1 MYSVEDFSIHQ
12 LTDLRPSHRTALETL
27 PGWQPKVCLL
37 SFGLTLLDLF
47 FDLRMILLPV
57 SHLRLFFAVATNT
70 SLALETYFGRSLGLA
85 LLALGLMVVVLSGAL
100 PLGTT
105 SDGKH
110 ALLSP
115 NCTLKVAK
123 IATEAPDGAPSPYAA
138 AAILIS
144 TLHHVSSAFYCY
156 GRYAWTDETGFLL
169 GCAGSTIFATFGIY
183 CVLFAGDKAMT
194 SRYHKFDQSTSGFPF
209 SNSQSYRAKKKAL

>member
-1 MYSVEDFSIHQ
+1 MSAIASY
-12 LTDLRPSHRTALETL
+12 
-27 PGWQPKVCLL
+27 
-37 SFGLTLLDLF
+37 SFGNFAWLATQGLPLVIWPNF
-47 FDLRMILLPV
+47 IGSILRSENDP
-57 SHLRLFFAVATNT
+57 S
-70 SLALETYFGRSLGLA
+70 SPLETYFGRSLGLA

-105 SDGKH
+105 SD
-110 ALLSP
+110 
-115 NCTLKVAK
+115 V
-123 IATEAPDGAPSPYAA
+123 APDGAPSPYAA
-138 AAILIS
+138 AAVLIS

>member
-1 MYSVEDFSIHQ
+1 MSAIASY
-12 LTDLRPSHRTALETL
+12 
-27 PGWQPKVCLL
+27 
-37 SFGLTLLDLF
+37 SFGNFAWLATQGLPLVIWPNF
-47 FDLRMILLPV
+47 IGSILRSENDP
-57 SHLRLFFAVATNT
+57 S
-70 SLALETYFGRSLGLA
+70 SPLETYFGRSLGLA

>member
-1 MYSVEDFSIHQ
+1 MATQGLPLVIWPNFIGSI
-12 LTDLRPSHRTALETL
+12 LRSENDPSS
-27 PGWQPKVCLL
+27 P
-37 SFGLTLLDLF
+37 
-47 FDLRMILLPV
+47 
-57 SHLRLFFAVATNT
+57 
-70 SLALETYFGRSLGLA
+70 LETYFGRSLGLA

-105 SDGKH
+105 SD
-110 ALLSP
+110 
-115 NCTLKVAK
+115 
-123 IATEAPDGAPSPYAA
+123 EAPDGAPSPYAA